1 MSCSCNEFS
10 RAAILRRSVAEAGRG
25 LPVIE
30 AGMPLPA
37 GSGLSRR
44 TFLTRSAGLALSV
57 YGASKLP
64 LGLFEEGIAR
74 AAAPTDPVLVS
85 IFLDGGA
92 DSLSMLYPA
101 GDAQYAGLRPHLALA
116 PEAGEPFAED
126 AALHWHPSLAPLA
139 ELHGEGKVSVL
150 PAVGYTNADQSHF
163 TSRHYWEVGATDAHL
178 RTGWLGRYLDLAGT
192 SDNPLQGLALSD
204 SLHPALASASVPIAA
219 VSRVD
224 DYGFWAEGVWGEPET
239 RMLDAIGSF
248 APSSDPGRAH
258 VAEVAAQV
266 ASLRGQLL
274 PFDDGN
280 WGSPVS
286 YPTSSDPFPSRL
298 AGLAAMIAAGL
309 PLRCVTVSAPG
320 MYDTHA
326 DQATDLGSALAL
338 TAGSLNAFQRDLE
351 ARGLS
356 DRVIVHVWSEF
367 GRRGEENGS
376 LGTDHGA
383 AGMGFLIGSQVKG
396 QMLGEFPGLA
406 SGLDDEGNLKAT
418 FDYRSLYCSLLEQ
431 WFNADAAAIIPNAA
445 SFDRPSLLK

>member
-1 MSCSCNEFS
+1 M
-10 RAAILRRSVAEAGRG
+10 
-25 LPVIE
+25 
-30 AGMPLPA
+30 
-37 GSGLSRR
+37 
-44 TFLTRSAGLALSV
+44 
-57 YGASKLP
+57 
-64 LGLFEEGIAR
+64 
-74 AAAPTDPVLVS
+74 LVS

-116 PEAGEPFAED
+116 PEAGTPFAED
-126 AALHWHPSLAPLA
+126 THLHWHPSLAPLA

-192 SDNPLQGLALSD
+192 ADNPLQGLALSD
-204 SLHPALASASVPIAA
+204 SLHPALASASVPSQPSPRSTTTGSGRKACGG
-219 VSRVD
+219 SRRR
-224 DYGFWAEGVWGEPET
+224 ACST
-239 RMLDAIGSF
+239 RSVRS
-248 APSSDPGRAH
+248 PPRSDPGRAH

-266 ASLRGQLL
+266 ARLRGQLL

-280 WGSPVS
+280 WGSPVT

-298 AGLAAMIAAGL
+298 AGLAAMIAGGL

-418 FDYRSLYCSLLEQ
+418 FDFRSLYCSLLEQ
-431 WFNADAAAIIPNAA
+431 WFATDAEAIIPNAA

>member
-10 RAAILRRSVAEAGRG
+10 RAAVLRRSVAEAGRG

-44 TFLTRSAGLALSV
+44 TFLTRTAGLALSV

-64 LGLFEEGIAR
+64 LGLFEEGIGR
-74 AAAPTDPVLVS
+74 AAGPTDPVLVS

-126 AALHWHPSLAPLA
+126 ASLHWHPSLAPLA
-139 ELHGEGKVSVL
+139 ELHGEGKVDVL
-150 PAVGYTNADQSHF
+150 PAVGYTNTRPGR
-163 TSRHYWEVGATDAHL
+163 TSRPVTTRKSGATDAHL

-192 SDNPLQGLALSD
+192 WDNPLQGLALSD

-224 DYGFWAEGVWGEPET
+224 DYGFWAEGESGEPET

-266 ASLRGQLL
+266 ASLRGRLL
-274 PFDDGN
+274 P
-280 WGSPVS
+280 S
-286 YPTSSDPFPSRL
+286 T
-298 AGLAAMIAAGL
+298 M
-309 PLRCVTVSAPG
+309 
-320 MYDTHA
+320 
-326 DQATDLGSALAL
+326 
-338 TAGSLNAFQRDLE
+338 
-351 ARGLS
+351 
-356 DRVIVHVWSEF
+356 
-367 GRRGEENGS
+367 
-376 LGTDHGA
+376 GTGA
-383 AGMGFLIGSQVKG
+383 A
-396 QMLGEFPGLA
+396 
-406 SGLDDEGNLKAT
+406 
-418 FDYRSLYCSLLEQ
+418 R
-431 WFNADAAAIIPNAA
+431 
-445 SFDRPSLLK
+445 